1 MSTTINDRPV
11 YVAHSRSDRLRLG
24 FRSDYIAESFE
35 GADDAL
41 AALEAVETD
50 LTSAAF
56 QTLDW
61 LIVLFEELA
70 PAMGATPRVV
80 VVTDDQTGQPALAL
94 PLVVSGK
101 RLRVARFAD
110 LGVAGYSGPILGP
123 AAPADA
129 AASRSVQRAVRAVLR
144 DVDLI
149 CLERMPA
156 RVGHRENPLLHWRGA
171 APSPRSCA
179 SLTMDDTFEAFLF
192 SRGEAF
198 CADVA
203 RGMSALRKSG
213 VAKFYR
219 ASTESDI
226 ARAFSELEDQDAA
239 QAATARTKNSR
250 RELALRAF
258 YERMVIDGG
267 AAGLSHV
274 FTLEVG
280 DRIVATLF
288 GVVHDGG
295 FTMLRISE
303 RAGARNDVSA
313 GLLIIVEVLHHLSER
328 NIKRF
333 EFGVGCD
340 RFRFEFGADAMGLT
354 DVISASNLLGAP
366 LAMAE
371 RARNRIART

>member
-1 MSTTINDRPV
+1 MSTIDDRPI
-11 YVAHSRSDRLRLG
+11 YDGRAPGDALRVG
-24 FRSDYIAESFE
+24 FRSDYIAESFD
-35 GADDAL
+35 GADEAL
-41 AALEAVETD
+41 AALEAVQGD
-50 LTSAAF
+50 LTTTAF

-70 PAMGATPRVV
+70 PTMRATPRVV
-80 VVTDDQTGQPALAL
+80 VVTDGRSGETALAL

-110 LGVAGYSGPILGP
+110 LGVAGYGGPILGP
-123 AAPADA
+123 AAPVDA
-129 AASRSVQRAVRAVLR
+129 RASRSVQRAVRAALR

-149 CLERMPA
+149 SLERMPV
-156 RVGHRENPLLHWRGA
+156 RLGQRDNPLLLWRGA
-171 APSPRSCA
+171 APSRRSCA
-179 SLTMDDTFEAFLF
+179 SLTMADTFEAFLF

-198 CADVA
+198 CAEVA

-219 ASTESDI
+219 ATSESDI
-226 ARAFSELEDQDAA
+226 ARAFSELEDQEAA
-239 QAATARTKNSR
+239 QSAVVRSTDARR
-250 RELALRAF
+250 DAALRAF
-258 YERMVIDGG
+258 YERIVMD
-267 AAGLSHV
+267 ASDTGLSHV

-280 DRIVATLF
+280 GRIVATLF

-295 FTMLRISE
+295 FTMLRMTE
-303 RAGARNDVSA
+303 RVGTQNEVSA

-328 NIKRF
+328 DIRRF

-366 LAMAE
+366 MAMAE